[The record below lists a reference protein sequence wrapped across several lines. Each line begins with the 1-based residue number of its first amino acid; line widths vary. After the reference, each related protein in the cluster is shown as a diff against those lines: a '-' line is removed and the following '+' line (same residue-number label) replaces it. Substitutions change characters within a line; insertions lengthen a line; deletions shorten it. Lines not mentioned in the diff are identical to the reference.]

1 MSGHLQ
7 NGTEATPTVLRGES
21 CTEALDTSDAD
32 EAFRDLIQTTRDPL
46 AAAVL
51 VAGLLVAE
59 AIKGTR

>member
-1 MSGHLQ
+1 MTGHLQ
-7 NGTEATPTVLRGES
+7 NGTDATPAILHSES

-59 AIKGTR
+59 AIRGTR

>member
-1 MSGHLQ
+1 MTGHQ
-7 NGTEATPTVLRGES
+7 NGTDVSPAVLRGES

-32 EAFRDLIQTTRDPL
+32 EAFRDLLNTTRDPV

-59 AIKGTR
+59 AIRGTR